1 MLAYPSSWIES
12 GHAKGHHTNDGPFFW
27 ATHIQPK
34 QDAAVTQDHPTFY
47 LTAEVQAK
55 MRCSRSTVNNRIRND
70 PKFPKPRKAGHRLV
84 WPAKEF
90 DDYLERQF
98 GVVRVVQHEHH

>member
-1 MLAYPSSWIES
+1 M
-12 GHAKGHHTNDGPFFW
+12 
-27 ATHIQPK
+27 
-34 QDAAVTQDHPTFY
+34 TQDRPTFY

-70 PKFPKPRKAGHRLV
+70 PKFPKPKKFGRNLV

-90 DDYLERQF
+90 DSYLERHYGIEQE
-98 GVVRVVQHEHH
+98 VSA

>member
-1 MLAYPSSWIES
+1 
-12 GHAKGHHTNDGPFFW
+12 
-27 ATHIQPK
+27 
-34 QDAAVTQDHPTFY
+34 
-47 LTAEVQAK
+47 
-55 MRCSRSTVNNRIRND
+55 
-70 PKFPKPRKAGHRLV
+70 V